1 MVIKWPT
8 PKVVS
13 LISEQTL
20 GSFGTYID
28 ISKTLTKTTVPE
40 IALAKDLGAFKFDI
54 GYILDREVHSQ
65 WS

>member
-1 MVIKWPT
+1 MCFPEELKIPQ
-8 PKVVS
+8 
-13 LISEQTL
+13 LLENL
-20 GSFGTYID
+20 DSFGTYID

-54 GYILDREVHSQ
+54 GYILDREVQSQ